1 MSAPATNESG
11 TTRPEQTGWW
21 TAPERAA
28 DLARAAAMAADPDAT
43 RIARYLAARRRGT
56 DFLLSRQTPD
66 GCLGDPE
73 RGFDYYRGPWTLG
86 LVGETQAAH
95 AVCGFIRRNLQTPDG
110 RIDGPLRRIRTD
122 WSYRDATLIIGAQQL
137 GEYDLSIGLFP
148 ELLRWQDPVSGAF
161 ANDREPDGSLSDTM
175 DIPYACGAGF
185 AALAVGRLDVALRV
199 AGFLRQIWD
208 VQRDLDPETALPRTF
223 HCFWSRARQRP
234 YVPGDP
240 GYAAHMTVENAAD
253 RMQRWTI
260 GGISAGFLCRL
271 TLATG
276 DGQWLDLARRYQ
288 AVSMAATEQQFKY
301 PSACKTSWGSS
312 LLYQVTGEAPYRDWT
327 MRLGDWY
334 AALQG
339 ADGAWRPWVETH
351 ENDRVWITL
360 EYVMHLDTLIA
371 ALASRP

>member
-95 AVCGFIRRNLQTPDG
+95 AVCGFIRRNLLTPDG

-360 EYVMHLDTLIA
+360 EYMMHLDTLIA

>member
-95 AVCGFIRRNLQTPDG
+95 AVCGFIRRNLLTPDG

>member
-1 MSAPATNESG
+1 
-11 TTRPEQTGWW
+11 
-21 TAPERAA
+21 
-28 DLARAAAMAADPDAT
+28 
-43 RIARYLAARRRGT
+43 
-56 DFLLSRQTPD
+56 
-66 GCLGDPE
+66 
-73 RGFDYYRGPWTLG
+73 
-86 LVGETQAAH
+86 
-95 AVCGFIRRNLQTPDG
+95 
-110 RIDGPLRRIRTD
+110 
-122 WSYRDATLIIGAQQL
+122 
-137 GEYDLSIGLFP
+137 
-148 ELLRWQDPVSGAF
+148 
-161 ANDREPDGSLSDTM
+161 
-175 DIPYACGAGF
+175 
-185 AALAVGRLDVALRV
+185 
-199 AGFLRQIWD
+199 
-208 VQRDLDPETALPRTF
+208 
-223 HCFWSRARQRP
+223 
-234 YVPGDP
+234 
-240 GYAAHMTVENAAD
+240 MTVENAAD

-288 AVSMAATEQQFKY
+288 AFSMAATDAQFGY

-334 AALQG
+334 VALQD